1 MQALIF
7 NRFTFDWP
15 VTKQVFYFSL
25 EETKNATRI
34 HKSIF
39 PTALVAIFPN
49 AQANETEYIYTTF
62 AWQQEGFIAYP
73 IDLKTENPDF
83 VKSYFNQRL
92 TWYFRKKMEQVVRV
106 GFVKENQIWLPVAT
120 TTPDQSWTEYEK
132 YSLVVNLCEV
142 SNFPELQL
150 SFDGRSKVLKKNVF
164 EAILTLDPE
173 YFNLVVL
180 GHQVVKYSKLAD
192 WDWVNYE
199 EAFPVMGKKLKAA
212 MGIPITEPSKENRY
226 KSYEARIEHFFK
238 TYLNTPDFK
247 EVFPLRESGFL
258 PVPVTLIGSVNKE
271 SNLLQFGRGVDTVPY
286 NGMKYSGPFQKP
298 PFNRIYL
305 FFILHVDNKDMAAH
319 LKTCFETGLDYFK
332 GFSKYVEVTFHTIEK
347 FSIVFKNLENP
358 LPEIEEALDTRTFNP
373 EHRYIAI
380 YLTPFNKFD
389 TDLQKREIYYKVK
402 ELLLIRSITSQCID
416 PVKASLRGKDFVY
429 SLPNIAVAILAKLQ
443 GIPWKLNTPA
453 KNELIVGIGAFKHL
467 DRDVQYIGSA
477 FSFTNTGNFN
487 RFEYFMQSEV
497 EILAG
502 SIARAVREFT
512 SIYQNP
518 DRLIIHFYKTMSE
531 KELAPIRRELD
542 NLGLDI
548 PVFIITINKTESED
562 IVIFDKGSKELMP
575 MSGTFVNIGKNRYLL
590 CNNTRY
596 SESEVPKAT
605 DGFPF
610 PIKLKVDCT
619 HPELMSNPKTVQEL
633 IDQVYQFSRI
643 YWKSV
648 KQQNLPVT
656 IKYPEMVAQIAP
668 HFVGADIPDFGKDNL
683 WFL

>member
-1 MQALIF
+1 MA
-7 NRFTFDWP
+7 
-15 VTKQVFYFSL
+15 YS
-25 EETKNATRI
+25 A
-34 HKSIF
+34 IF
-39 PTALVAIFPN
+39 PTVRA
-49 AQANETEYIYTTF
+49 EDTEYIYTTF

-73 IDLKTENPDF
+73 IDLKTENPEF
-83 VKSYFNQRL
+83 IKCYYNKRL
-92 TWYFRKKMEQVVRV
+92 TWYFRKKLEQVVRV
-106 GFVKENQIWLPVAT
+106 GFVKENQVWLPVAIA
-120 TTPDQSWTEYEK
+120 PDDSWQEYEK

-150 SFDGRSKVLKKNVF
+150 SFDGCSKVMKKSIS

-180 GHQVVKYSKLAD
+180 GHQVLKYSKLAD

-199 EAFPVMGKKLKAA
+199 EAFPVMGKKLRAA
-212 MGIPITEPSKENRY
+212 MGIPITEPSRENRY
-226 KSYEARIEHFFK
+226 KSYAKRIAHFFK
-238 TYLNTPDFK
+238 TYLNTDDFK
-247 EVFPLRESGFL
+247 EVFPLREPGFL
-258 PVPVTLIGSVNKE
+258 SVPLTRIGAVNKE
-271 SNLLQFGRGVDTVPY
+271 SNLLQFGNGAVDTVPY
-286 NGMKYSGPFQKP
+286 NGMKYKGPFQKP
-298 PFNRIYL
+298 LNNMTYL
-305 FFILHVDNKDMAAH
+305 FFILHSVNKEMAAH

-332 GFSKYVEVTFHTIEK
+332 GLSKYVGVTFHTIDK

-358 LPEIEEALDTRTFNP
+358 LPEIEEALETRSIKP
-373 EHRYIAI
+373 ENRYIAI
-380 YLTPFNKFD
+380 YLTPFNKYD
-389 TDLQKREIYYKVK
+389 TDLQKREVYYKVK
-402 ELLLIRSITSQCID
+402 EALLKKNITSQCID

-443 GIPWKLNTPA
+443 GIPWKLNTVA

-467 DRDVQYIGSA
+467 DKDVQYIGSA
-477 FSFTNTGNFN
+477 FSFTNTGHFN
-487 RFEYFMQSEV
+487 RFEYFMKSEV

-512 SIYQNP
+512 SVNQNP

-531 KELAPIRRELD
+531 KELIPISRELE
-542 NLGLDI
+542 NLGLNI

-562 IVIFDKGSKELMP
+562 ILVFDKGSKDLMP

-596 SESEVPKAT
+596 SEKEITKPT
-605 DGFPF
+605 DGYPF

-619 HPELMSNPKTVQEL
+619 HPELMTNPKTVQEL

-668 HFVGADIPDFGKDNL
+668 HFEGADIPDFGKDNL